1 MNYRN
6 FVSAPARGP
15 PMATKPA
22 GFNPFPQQQ
31 QQMVNYSALLSIIFS
46 FFQTENFISSS

>member
-31 QQMVNYSALLSIIFS
+31 QMVNYSALLFIIFS
-46 FFQTENFISSS
+46 FFQTENVISSS